1 MSEKDYLQLGGVQFR
16 RSEIK
21 ESSIKQQEGETR
33 FIVDFK
39 NGTKIS
45 YSKSEGGMA
54 SSSVFEFQNESE
66 WNSTNIKNVNNLE
79 VLGTPQKDRIQVE
92 NSTIIGI
99 DVHGDNSADYV
110 NIKNSSS
117 VIGLPAISENGL
129 GLVMSD
135 ADDDI
140 ETHNSDVR

>member
-1 MSEKDYLQLGGVQFR
+1 
-16 RSEIK
+16 
-21 ESSIKQQEGETR
+21 
-33 FIVDFK
+33 
-39 NGTKIS
+39 
-45 YSKSEGGMA
+45 MA